1 MVVEVAVPEVD
12 VAVPDVLVAVFEVA
26 VDEAVL
32 VVSDS
37 VVYDSVVDVTGAL
50 VVGVV
55 VGVTVTVVVVSVV
68 GTSVVVVETGAVQ
81 FGPSPPSEGHSV
93 VANDVHAPVPL
104 TASLSHP
111 HSDTKHEPSF
121 ATARHLTALSRWYRQ
136 SFEHVI
142 ALHGSGAAY
151 T

>member
-1 MVVEVAVPEVD
+1 MLLINVVVLEAEVIVAEVAVPVYVVVLTVADVVD
-12 VAVPDVLVAVFEVA
+12 LVA
-26 VDEAVL
+26 
-32 VVSDS
+32 
-37 VVYDSVVDVTGAL
+37 VVDVTVAL
-50 VVGVV
+50 VVVAVV
-55 VGVTVTVVVVSVV
+55 VVIVTVVVVSVV